1 MAQGADQASVTR
13 AIHSVAATT
22 AGFMAPT
29 SRTEIAVDIFL
40 KRDDINEESERK
52 LLVGITARSYGL

>member
-1 MAQGADQASVTR
+1 
-13 AIHSVAATT
+13 
-22 AGFMAPT
+22 MAPT

-52 LLVGITARSYGL
+52 LLVGITARSYEL